1 MLRRTL
7 ITIMLAGLATVAA
20 AESVYKWVDTS
31 GQVHYTDRPP
41 TESGAKLL
49 GVFEREQLLAT
60 GEEAGGEKAGGED
73 TASNTYDS
81 GPALEE
87 AQGDQAAAA
96 VQRDVDQARSE
107 QCKQAQERY
116 KTYVESRRLYRETA
130 DGKREYLTDAELAAA
145 RIEAKKS
152 VDDLCQ

>member
-20 AESVYKWVDTS
+20 AETVYKWADSS
-31 GQVHYTDRPP
+31 GQVHYTDLPP
-41 TESGAKLL
+41 TESGAKLI
-49 GVFEREQLLAT
+49 GVFERNLLLEAE
-60 GEEAGGEKAGGED
+60 EEAVAAD
-73 TASNTYDS
+73 TPSDVYDA

-87 AQGDQAAAA
+87 AEGDQTAAT
-96 VQRDVDQARSE
+96 VQRDVDQVRSE

-130 DGKREYLTDAELAAA
+130 DGKREYLTDAELTTA
-145 RIEAKKS
+145 RIDAKKA
-152 VDDLCQ
+152 VDDLCK

>member
-20 AESVYKWVDTS
+20 AESVYKWIDTS

-49 GVFEREQLLAT
+49 GVFEREQIMAT
-60 GEEAGGEKAGGED
+60 GEETGGED
-73 TASNTYDS
+73 TASNTYDA

-87 AQGDQAAAA
+87 AQGDQAAAT
-96 VQRDVDQARSE
+96 VQRDLDQVRSE

-116 KTYVESRRLYRETA
+116 KTYIESRRLYRETT

-145 RIEAKKS
+145 RIEAKKA